1 MYITKKILTKRLK
14 EIEITIINY
23 KNEKDIRESNYN

>member
-1 MYITKKILTKRLK
+1 MYITKKILTKQLK

-23 KNEKDIRESNYN
+23 KNEKGVREINYN